1 MREDGNNFLYRLS
14 HLISVVFH
22 PVFMP
27 FYGLL
32 ILYNAPTLLSF
43 APLKIKKL
51 SLLLVAVNN
60 ILLPLAVALV
70 LYSRGAIKTFYAR
83 GKNERTLL
91 LTITMFLYLVTTVMM
106 IRLPLPNLIKAYFI
120 ATTFITFVTII
131 VNQFW
136 RLSLHAVAAGGLMT
150 VVCFLVYLFEVPV
163 IWYLAGMIFLSG
175 LIMFSRLYNDDH
187 KPAEVWTGYFA
198 GVVSMIASFLLL
210 L

>member
-1 MREDGNNFLYRLS
+1 MNEGGNKFLYRLTRI
-14 HLISVVFH
+14 ISVVFH

-27 FYGLL
+27 LYGLL

-43 APLKIKKL
+43 VPLKIKKL
-51 SLLLVAVNN
+51 SMLLVAVNN
-60 ILLPLAVALV
+60 IMLPLAVVLV
-70 LYSRGAIKTFYAR
+70 LYSRGAIKTIYAHE
-83 GKNERTLL
+83 KHERTLL

-106 IRLPLPNLIKAYFI
+106 VRLPVPNLIKVYFI
-120 ATTFITFVTII
+120 ATTFITFITII

-136 RLSLHAVAAGGLMT
+136 KLSLHAVAAGSLMT
-150 VVCFLVYLFEVPV
+150 LVCFMVYLFEVPV

-175 LIMFSRLYNDDH
+175 LIMFSRLYNNDH

-198 GVVSMIASFLLL
+198 GVISMVVSFLLL